1 LRHFNIF
8 RIVCEQKSITSAAE
22 ELNMTQPAVSI
33 AVKELESFYQIHL
46 FERMNRRL
54 YLTDAGQNLLQ
65 YAETILCQYDESI
78 ENLRNKKIFSKC
90 CLGLNSTIGEIRLSK
105 VMKQIKTELPLT
117 DLHIHVN
124 HSQII
129 EEMLSTNE
137 IDFAVIDQVPEGK
150 NWIMYPCGG
159 ERMMAVC
166 SAEANPQKPAVWT
179 MTLQQLSEE
188 KLLLREK
195 GSGCRETVDQVLKSR
210 QLSVVPLIEST
221 SSQILLKQAEE
232 GMGIAVLPE
241 YYVKEDLKSGK
252 LKEINISDA
261 VFERN
266 DILIHHH
273 NKYITPA
280 MRTIMDFFRD
290 SALEDSKAE

>member
-1 LRHFNIF
+1 MTLRHFNIF

-22 ELNMTQPAVSI
+22 VLNMTQPAVSI

-54 YLTDAGQNLLQ
+54 YLTEAGQNLLQ

-78 ENLRNKKIFSKC
+78 ENLRNRKVFSKC
-90 CLGLNSTIGEIRLSK
+90 CIGLNSTIGETRLSK
-105 VMKQIKTELPLT
+105 IMKQIKTELPLT

-129 EEMLSTNE
+129 EEMLTSNE
-137 IDFAVIDQVPEGK
+137 IDFAVIDQVPDGK

-159 ERMMAVC
+159 EQMLAVC
-166 SAEANPQKPAVWT
+166 AAEAGQEQAGEMD

-195 GSGCRETVDQVLKSR
+195 GSGCRETVDQVLKAH

-221 SSQILLKQAEE
+221 SAHILLKQAED

-241 YYVKEDLKSGK
+241 YYVKEDLKSGRLRK
-252 LKEINISDA
+252 INIRDA

-266 DILIHHH
+266 YILIHHH

-280 MRTIMDFFRD
+280 MQTIMDFFRE
-290 SALEDSKAE
+290 SATEKI